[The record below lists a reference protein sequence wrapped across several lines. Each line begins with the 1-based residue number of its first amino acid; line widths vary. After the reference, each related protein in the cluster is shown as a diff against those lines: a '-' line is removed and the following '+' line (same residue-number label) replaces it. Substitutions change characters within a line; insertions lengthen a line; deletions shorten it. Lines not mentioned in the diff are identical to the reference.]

1 MSVGSLLFS
10 FLLIW
15 NFNGELNA
23 LNDEGNAL
31 LALKQSISRDPEAS
45 LSNWNS
51 ENQDPCSW
59 NGVTCDDHKVVVSLS
74 IPKKKLVGSLPS
86 SLGLLSNL
94 RHLNMRSNELSGSL
108 PVELFQAQRLQSLV
122 LYGNFLSGS
131 IPNEIG
137 DLKFL
142 QILDLSRNS
151 LNGSIPESILR
162 CNRLRSFD
170 LSQNNLTG
178 SVPSGFG
185 HALASLEKLDLSL
198 NNLNGLIPDDL
209 DQLTRLQGTLD
220 LSHNSFSGSIPPSLG
235 HLPEKVYVDLASNN
249 LSGPIPQTGALVNRG
264 PTAFLGNPMLCGP
277 PLKDPC
283 LSNTDNSSTSHPF
296 VPDNNEHGEGG
307 SKKGEGLS
315 KAAIVAIVV
324 CDAIGI
330 CIMGFLFSC
339 CYLKICA
346 RGNSVDEEGYVLE
359 KEGKEKKGSFCFRRD
374 GSESPSSDN
383 LEPQHDLVLLD
394 KHMMALDLDELLK
407 ASAFVLG
414 KGGNGIV
421 YKVVL
426 EDGLTVA
433 VRRLGEGGS
442 QRCKEFQTEVEAIGK
457 LRHPNIVSLK
467 AYYWSVEEKL
477 LIYDYIP
484 NGSLANALHGNP
496 GMVSFKPLSWGVRLK
511 IMRGIARG
519 LVYLHEFSPKK
530 YVHGSLKLSN
540 ILLGQDMEPHIS
552 DFGLM
557 HLSSIAGTLEP
568 TTIDQPSNKKAS
580 SIGSS
585 TNLSSFYQA
594 PEAMKATVK
603 PSQKWDVYSF
613 GVILL
618 EMITGRLPI
627 VFVGKSEMEIVKWI
641 QMCIDD
647 KKEMSDI
654 LDPYLVPEDTEI
666 EEEVIAVLKIAM
678 ACISISPEKRPP
690 MKHIAD
696 ALTQICLQ

>member
-1 MSVGSLLFS
+1 MSVGSLLLLL
-10 FLLIW
+10 LLIL

-23 LNDEGNAL
+23 LNDEGYAL
-31 LALKQSISRDPEAS
+31 LALKQSISRDPDGS
-45 LSNWNS
+45 LTNWDS
-51 ENQDPCSW
+51 ENQTPCSW
-59 NGVTCDDHKVVVSLS
+59 NGVTCDDHSLVVSLS
-74 IPKKKLVGSLPS
+74 IPKKKLSGHLPS
-86 SLGLLSNL
+86 SLGSLSNL
-94 RHLNMRSNELSGSL
+94 RHLNLRSNDLTGSL
-108 PVELFQAQRLQSLV
+108 PLELFRAQRLQSLV
-122 LYGNFLSGS
+122 LYGNSLSGP
-131 IPNEIG
+131 IPKEVG
-137 DLKFL
+137 DLKLL
-142 QILDLSRNS
+142 QSLDLSRNG
-151 LNGSIPESILR
+151 LDGPLPDSILE
-162 CNRLRSFD
+162 CKRLRSLG

-185 HALASLEKLDLSL
+185 RALGLLQKLDLSY
-198 NNLNGLIPDDL
+198 NNFTGLIPDDL
-209 DQLTRLQGTLD
+209 GNLSRLQGTLD
-220 LSHNSFSGSIPPSLG
+220 LSHNSFSGSIPASLG
-235 HLPEKVYVDLASNN
+235 SLPEKVYVDLAHNN

-264 PTAFLGNPMLCGP
+264 PTAFLGNPRLCGP

-283 LSNTDNSSTSHPF
+283 LPEDSPTSHPF
-296 VPDNNEHGEGG
+296 VPEGD
-307 SKKGEGLS
+307 SKKGGLS
-315 KAAIVAIVV
+315 KSAVIAIVV
-324 CDAIGI
+324 CDVIGI
-330 CIMGFLFSC
+330 CIVGFLFSC
-339 CYLKICA
+339 CYLKLCS
-346 RGNSVDEEGYVLE
+346 RNNTVDEEGHVLE
-359 KEGKEKKGSFCFRRD
+359 KECKEKKGGSSFCFRRD
-374 GSESPSSDN
+374 GSESPSSEN
-383 LEPQHDLVLLD
+383 LETQHDLVLLD
-394 KHMMALDLDELLK
+394 KHMALDLDELLK

-484 NGSLANALHGNP
+484 NGSLTNALHGNP
-496 GMVSFKPLSWGVRLK
+496 SMVSFKPLAWDVRLK

-519 LVYLHEFSPKK
+519 LLYLHEFSPKK

-557 HLSSIAGTLEP
+557 HLSSIAGTLETNTNDHP
-568 TTIDQPSNKKAS
+568 PSNKSAS
-580 SIGSS
+580 SIGPLA
-585 TNLSSFYQA
+585 NLSSFYQA

-627 VFVGKSEMEIVKWI
+627 VFVGKMEMEIVKWI
-641 QMCIDD
+641 QMCIDE

-666 EEEVIAVLKIAM
+666 EEEVIAVLKVAM
-678 ACISISPEKRPP
+678 ACVSISPEKRPA
-690 MKHIAD
+690 MKHVAD
-696 ALTQICLQ
+696 ALNQIFLQ

>member
-1 MSVGSLLFS
+1 MSVGSLLFL

-23 LNDEGNAL
+23 LNDEGYAL
-31 LALKQSISRDPEAS
+31 LTLKRSISRDPDGS

-59 NGVTCDDHKVVVSLS
+59 NGVTCDDEKLVVSLS
-74 IPKKKLVGSLPS
+74 IPKKKLVGYLPS

-94 RHLNMRSNELSGSL
+94 RHLNLRSNELSGIL

-122 LYGNFLSGS
+122 LYGNSLSGS

-137 DLKFL
+137 DLRFL
-142 QILDLSRNS
+142 QILDLSHNS
-151 LNGSIPESILR
+151 LNGSIPESILQ
-162 CNRLRSFD
+162 CKRLRNFD

-185 HALASLEKLDLSL
+185 HALGSLQKLDLSF
-198 NNLNGLIPDDL
+198 NSLNGLIPDDL
-209 DQLTRLQGTLD
+209 GNLNRLQGTLD
-220 LSHNSFSGSIPPSLG
+220 LSHNSFSGSIPASLG
-235 HLPEKVYVDLASNN
+235 SLPEKVYVDLAHNN

-264 PTAFLGNPMLCGP
+264 PTAFLGNPRLCGP

-283 LSNTDNSSTSHPF
+283 LPNTGNSPTSHPF
-296 VPDNNEHGEGG
+296 VPENQDKG
-307 SKKGEGLS
+307 SKKGGGGLS
-315 KAAIVAIVV
+315 KSAVVAIVV

-330 CIMGFLFSC
+330 CIVGFLFSC
-339 CYLKICA
+339 CYLKLCS
-346 RGNSVDEEGYVLE
+346 RRNSVDEEGYVLE
-359 KEGKEKKGSFCFRRD
+359 KEGKEKNGSFCFGRD

-383 LEPQHDLVLLD
+383 LEEPQHDLVLLD
-394 KHMMALDLDELLK
+394 KHMALDLDELLK

-457 LRHPNIVSLK
+457 LRHPNVVKLK

-496 GMVSFKPLSWGVRLK
+496 AMVSFKPLSWEVRLK

-519 LVYLHEFSPKK
+519 LLYLHEFSPKK

-540 ILLGQDMEPHIS
+540 ILLGEDTEPHIS

-557 HLSSIAGTLEP
+557 HLSSIAGTLE
-568 TTIDQPSNKKAS
+568 TTTNKNGS
-580 SIGSS
+580 SIGPSA
-585 TNLSSFYQA
+585 NLSSFYQA

-641 QMCIDD
+641 QMCIDE
-647 KKEMSDI
+647 KKEMSDV
-654 LDPYLVPEDTEI
+654 LDPYLVPDDAEI

-678 ACISISPEKRPP
+678 ACVNSSPEKRPP
-690 MKHIAD
+690 VKHIAD
-696 ALTQICLQ
+696 ALNQICLQ

>member
-1 MSVGSLLFS
+1 MSVGSLLFLV
-10 FLLIW
+10 LLIW
-15 NFNGELNA
+15 NFNVELNA
-23 LNDEGNAL
+23 LNDEGFAL
-31 LALKQSISRDPEAS
+31 LTLKRSISRDPDGS

-51 ENQDPCSW
+51 EDQDPCSW

-74 IPKKKLVGSLPS
+74 IPRKKLVGFLPS
-86 SLGLLSNL
+86 SLGVLTNL
-94 RHLNMRSNELSGSL
+94 RHLNLRSNELSGSL
-108 PVELFQAQRLQSLV
+108 PAELFKAQGLQSLV
-122 LYGNFLSGS
+122 LYGNLLSGS

-142 QILDLSRNS
+142 QSLDFSRNS
-151 LNGSIPESILR
+151 LNGSIPESVLR
-162 CNRLRSFD
+162 CKRLRSFD
-170 LSQNNLTG
+170 LNQNNLTG

-185 HALASLEKLDLSL
+185 HALASLQKLDLSS
-198 NNLNGLIPDDL
+198 NNLSGLVPDDL
-209 DQLTRLQGTLD
+209 GDLTRLQGTLD
-220 LSHNSFSGSIPPSLG
+220 LSHNSFSGSIPASLG
-235 HLPEKVYVDLASNN
+235 DLPEKVYVNLAYNN

-264 PTAFLGNPMLCGP
+264 PTAFLGNPRLCGP

-283 LSNTDNSSTSHPF
+283 LSDKDTSPASHPF
-296 VPDNNEHGEGG
+296 VPDNNDQSGGE

-315 KAAIVAIVV
+315 ITAIVAIVV
-324 CDAIGI
+324 CDFIGI
-330 CIMGFLFSC
+330 CIVGFLFSC

-346 RGNSVDEEGYVLE
+346 RRNSVDEEGYVLE
-359 KEGKEKKGSFCFRRD
+359 KEGKEKKSSLCFGKE
-374 GSESPSSDN
+374 GSESPSSET
-383 LEPQHDLVLLD
+383 LEPQRQDLVLLD
-394 KHMMALDLDELLK
+394 KHMALDLDELLK

-477 LIYDYIP
+477 LIYDYIS

-511 IMRGIARG
+511 IMRGISRG

-557 HLSSIAGTLEP
+557 HLTSIAGTLES
-568 TTIDQPSNKKAS
+568 TTVDRPSNKSAS
-580 SIGSS
+580 SIGPSA
-585 TNLSSFYQA
+585 NLSSFYQA
-594 PEAMKATVK
+594 PEAAKATVK

-641 QMCIDD
+641 QMCIDE

-654 LDPYLVPEDTEI
+654 LDPYLVPDDTEI

-678 ACISISPEKRPP
+678 ACVSTSPEKRPP

-696 ALTQICLQ
+696 ALTQICL

>member
-1 MSVGSLLFS
+1 MTVESVLLLL
-10 FLLIW
+10 LLIC
-15 NFNGELNA
+15 NFNTELNA
-23 LNDEGNAL
+23 LNNEGYAL
-31 LALKQSISRDPEAS
+31 LTLKQSITKDPYGS
-45 LSNWNS
+45 LTNWNS
-51 ENQDPCSW
+51 ENQNPCSW
-59 NGVTCDDHKVVVSLS
+59 NGVGCDDQKLVVSLS
-74 IPKKKLVGSLPS
+74 IPKKNLVGYLPS

-94 RHLNMRSNELSGSL
+94 RHLNLRSNDLTGSL

-122 LYGNFLSGS
+122 LYGNSLSGS
-131 IPNEIG
+131 IPNEVG
-137 DLKFL
+137 GLKFL
-142 QILDLSRNS
+142 QILDFSGNS
-151 LNGSIPESILR
+151 LNGSIPESILM
-162 CNRLRSFD
+162 CKRLRNLD
-170 LSQNNLTG
+170 LSKNNLTG

-185 HALASLEKLDLSL
+185 HGLGSLQKLDLSF
-198 NNLNGLIPDDL
+198 NNLSGVIPDDL
-209 DQLTRLQGTLD
+209 GNLTRLQGTLD
-220 LSHNSFSGSIPPSLG
+220 LSHNLFSGSIPASLG
-235 HLPEKVYVDLASNN
+235 NLPEKVYVDLAYNN

-264 PTAFLGNPMLCGP
+264 PTAFLGNPRLCGP

-283 LSNTDNSSTSHPF
+283 LPNTDNSPTSHPF
-296 VPDNNEHGEGG
+296 VPENHEDGEGG
-307 SKKGEGLS
+307 SKKRGGLS
-315 KAAIVAIVV
+315 KTAVVAIVV

-330 CIMGFLFSC
+330 CILGFLFSC
-339 CYLKICA
+339 CYLKLCS
-346 RGNSVDEEGYVLE
+346 RRSSVEEEGYVLD
-359 KEGKEKKGSFCFRRD
+359 KEGKEKKSSFCFGKE
-374 GSESPSSDN
+374 GSESPSSEN
-383 LEPQHDLVLLD
+383 LEAQHDLVLLD
-394 KHMMALDLDELLK
+394 KHMALDLDELLK

-442 QRCKEFQTEVEAIGK
+442 QRCKEFQTEVGAIGK
-457 LRHPNIVSLK
+457 LRHSNIVNLK
-467 AYYWSVEEKL
+467 AYYWSIEEKL

-496 GMVSFKPLSWGVRLK
+496 SMVSFQPLSWEVRLK

-557 HLSSIAGTLEP
+557 HLSSIAGTLESV
-568 TTIDQPSNKKAS
+568 TVDQLSNKSAS
-580 SIGSS
+580 SIGPS

-641 QMCIDD
+641 QMCIDE

-678 ACISISPEKRPP
+678 ACVSIIPEKRPP

-696 ALTQICLQ
+696 ALNQICLH

>member
-1 MSVGSLLFS
+1 MSVGSLLFM

-23 LNDEGNAL
+23 LNDEGFAL
-31 LALKQSISRDPEAS
+31 LTLKQSISKDPDGS

-51 ENQDPCSW
+51 ENQNPCSW
-59 NGVTCDDHKVVVSLS
+59 NGVTCDDNKVVVSLS
-74 IPKKKLVGSLPS
+74 IPKKKLLGYLPS

-94 RHLNMRSNELSGSL
+94 RHLNLRSNELSGNL
-108 PVELFQAQRLQSLV
+108 PVELFKAQGLQSLV

-151 LNGSIPESILR
+151 LNGSIPESVLK

-185 HALASLEKLDLSL
+185 QSLASLQKLDLSS
-198 NNLNGLIPDDL
+198 NNLIGLVPDDL
-209 DQLTRLQGTLD
+209 GNLTRLQGTLD
-220 LSHNSFSGSIPPSLG
+220 LSHNSFSGSIPASLG
-235 HLPEKVYVDLASNN
+235 NLPEKVYVNLAYNN

-264 PTAFLGNPMLCGP
+264 PTAFLGNPRLCGP

-283 LSNTDNSSTSHPF
+283 LPDTDSSSTSHPF
-296 VPDNNEHGEGG
+296 VPDNNEQGGGG
-307 SKKGEGLS
+307 SKNGEGLS
-315 KAAIVAIVV
+315 KTAIVAIVV
-324 CDAIGI
+324 CDFIGI
-330 CIMGFLFSC
+330 CIVGFLFSC

-346 RGNSVDEEGYVLE
+346 RRNSVDEEGYVLE

-374 GSESPSSDN
+374 GSESPSSEN
-383 LEPQHDLVLLD
+383 LEPQQDLVLLD
-394 KHMMALDLDELLK
+394 KHIALDLDELLK

-484 NGSLANALHGNP
+484 NGSLTNALHG
-496 GMVSFKPLSWGVRLK
+496 
-511 IMRGIARG
+511 
-519 LVYLHEFSPKK
+519 
-530 YVHGSLKLSN
+530 KL
-540 ILLGQDMEPHIS
+540 
-552 DFGLM
+552 
-557 HLSSIAGTLEP
+557 
-568 TTIDQPSNKKAS
+568 
-580 SIGSS
+580 
-585 TNLSSFYQA
+585 
-594 PEAMKATVK
+594 
-603 PSQKWDVYSF
+603 
-613 GVILL
+613 
-618 EMITGRLPI
+618 
-627 VFVGKSEMEIVKWI
+627 
-641 QMCIDD
+641 
-647 KKEMSDI
+647 
-654 LDPYLVPEDTEI
+654 
-666 EEEVIAVLKIAM
+666 
-678 ACISISPEKRPP
+678 
-690 MKHIAD
+690 
-696 ALTQICLQ
+696 

>member
-1 MSVGSLLFS
+1 MSVASSSSLL
-10 FLLIW
+10 LLILLIT

-23 LNDEGNAL
+23 LNDEGHAL
-31 LALKQSISRDPEAS
+31 LTLKQSISIDPYKS

-51 ENQDPCSW
+51 ENQNPCSW
-59 NGVTCDDHKVVVSLS
+59 NGVTCDDQNLVVSLS
-74 IPKKKLVGSLPS
+74 IPKKKLSGHLPP

-94 RHLNMRSNELSGSL
+94 RHLNLRSNELSGYL
-108 PVELFQAQRLQSLV
+108 PPELFQARRLQSLV
-122 LYGNFLSGS
+122 LYGNSLSGS

-137 DLKFL
+137 ELKLL

-151 LNGSIPESILR
+151 INGSVPDSILR
-162 CNRLRSFD
+162 CDRLRSLG
-170 LSQNNLTG
+170 LSKNNLTG

-185 HALASLEKLDLSL
+185 HALGSLQKLDLSY
-198 NNLNGLIPDDL
+198 NNFNGFVPNDL
-209 DQLTRLQGTLD
+209 GDLSRLQGTLD
-220 LSHNSFSGSIPPSLG
+220 LSHNSFSGLIPASLG
-235 HLPEKVYVDLASNN
+235 SLPEKVYVDLAYNN

-264 PTAFLGNPMLCGP
+264 PTAFLGNPRLCGP

-283 LSNTDNSSTSHPF
+283 LTNGGDSSASRPF
-296 VPDNNEHGEGG
+296 VPEGG
-307 SKKGEGLS
+307 SKKGGRGLS
-315 KAAIVAIVV
+315 KSALVAIVV
-324 CDAIGI
+324 CDVIGI
-330 CIMGFLFSC
+330 CIVGFLFSC
-339 CYLKICA
+339 CYLKICS
-346 RGNSVDEEGYVLE
+346 RRNSVDEEGYVLE
-359 KEGKEKKGSFCFRRD
+359 KEGKVKRGSLCFGGD

-383 LEPQHDLVLLD
+383 PETQQQQHDLVLLD
-394 KHMMALDLDELLK
+394 KHMALDLDELLK

-442 QRCKEFQTEVEAIGK
+442 QRCKEFLTEVEAIGK

-477 LIYDYIP
+477 LIYEYIA

-496 GMVSFKPLSWGVRLK
+496 GMVSFKPLSWEVRLK
-511 IMRGIARG
+511 ITRGIARG
-519 LVYLHEFSPKK
+519 LLYLHEFSPKK

-540 ILLGQDMEPHIS
+540 VLLGQDMEPHIS

-557 HLSSIAGTLEP
+557 HLSSIAGTSESSV
-568 TTIDQPSNKKAS
+568 TTDRQSNK
-580 SIGSS
+580 
-585 TNLSSFYQA
+585 NFSSFYTA
-594 PEAMKATVK
+594 PEAVKATVK

-641 QMCIDD
+641 QMSIDE

-654 LDPYLVPEDTEI
+654 LDPYLVPDGVEI

-678 ACISISPEKRPP
+678 ACVSSSPEKRPT
-690 MKHIAD
+690 MKHVAD
-696 ALTQICLQ
+696 ALNQICL

>member
-1 MSVGSLLFS
+1 MSMGSLLLLL
-10 FLLIW
+10 LLIW

-23 LNDEGNAL
+23 LNDEGYAL
-31 LALKQSISRDPEAS
+31 LTLKRSISKDPEGS
-45 LSNWNS
+45 LTNWNS
-51 ENQDPCSW
+51 ESQDPCSW
-59 NGVTCDDHKVVVSLS
+59 NGVTCDDEKLVVSLS
-74 IPKKKLVGSLPS
+74 IPKKKLVGYLPS

-94 RHLNMRSNELSGSL
+94 RHFNLRSNELSGSL
-108 PVELFQAQRLQSLV
+108 PVELFQSQRLQSLV
-122 LYGNFLSGS
+122 LYGNSLSGS

-137 DLKFL
+137 DLRFL
-142 QILDLSRNS
+142 QILDLSHNS
-151 LNGSIPESILR
+151 LNGSIPESILQ
-162 CNRLRSFD
+162 CKRLRSFD

-185 HALASLEKLDLSL
+185 HALGSLQRLDLSF

-209 DQLTRLQGTLD
+209 GNLTRLQGTLD
-220 LSHNSFSGSIPPSLG
+220 LSHNSFSGSIPASLG
-235 HLPEKVYVDLASNN
+235 SLPEKVYVDLAHNN

-264 PTAFLGNPMLCGP
+264 PTAFLGNPRLCGP

-283 LSNTDNSSTSHPF
+283 LPNAQHSPTSLPF
-296 VPDNNEHGEGG
+296 VPESHDKG
-307 SKKGEGLS
+307 SKKGGGLS
-315 KAAIVAIVV
+315 KSAVIAIVV

-330 CIMGFLFSC
+330 CIVGFLFSC
-339 CYLKICA
+339 CYLKLCS
-346 RGNSVDEEGYVLE
+346 RRNSVDEEGYVLE
-359 KEGKEKKGSFCFRRD
+359 KEGREKNGSFCFGRD

-383 LEPQHDLVLLD
+383 LDEPQHDLVLLD
-394 KHMMALDLDELLK
+394 KHMALDLDELLK

-457 LRHPNIVSLK
+457 LRHPNIVKLK

-477 LIYDYIP
+477 LIYDYIS

-496 GMVSFKPLSWGVRLK
+496 AMVSFKPLSWEVRLK

-519 LVYLHEFSPKK
+519 LLYLHEFSPKK

-540 ILLGQDMEPHIS
+540 ILLGEDMEPRIS

-568 TTIDQPSNKKAS
+568 TNKNGS
-580 SIGSS
+580 SIGPSA
-585 TNLSSFYQA
+585 NLSSFYQA

-641 QMCIDD
+641 QMCIDE
-647 KKEMSDI
+647 KKEMSDV
-654 LDPYLVPEDTEI
+654 LDPYLVPDDAEI

-678 ACISISPEKRPP
+678 ACVNSSPEKRPA

-696 ALTQICLQ
+696 ALNQICLQ

>member
-1 MSVGSLLFS
+1 MSVPSLLL
-10 FLLIW
+10 FLLLIF
-15 NFNGELNA
+15 NFTTESTA
-23 LNDEGNAL
+23 LNDEGYAL
-31 LALKQSISRDPEAS
+31 LALKQSISKDPDGS
-45 LSNWNS
+45 LTNWNS
-51 ENQDPCSW
+51 ENQNPCSW
-59 NGVTCDDHKVVVSLS
+59 NGVTCDDHNLVVSLS
-74 IPKKKLVGSLPS
+74 IPKKKLSGHLPS
-86 SLGLLSNL
+86 SLGSLSNL
-94 RHLNMRSNELSGSL
+94 RHLNLRSNDLTGPL
-108 PVELFQAQRLQSLV
+108 PLELFRAQRLQSLV
-122 LYGNFLSGS
+122 LYENSLSGS
-131 IPNEIG
+131 IPKEVG
-137 DLKFL
+137 SLKLL
-142 QILDLSRNS
+142 QSLDLSRNGIS
-151 LNGSIPESILR
+151 GSIPDSILE
-162 CNRLRSFD
+162 CKRLRSLG

-185 HALASLEKLDLSL
+185 RALSLLQNLDLSY
-198 NNLNGLIPDDL
+198 NNFNGVIPDDL
-209 DQLTRLQGTLD
+209 GNLSRLQGTLD
-220 LSHNSFSGSIPPSLG
+220 LSHNSFSGSIPASLG
-235 HLPEKVYVDLASNN
+235 SLPEKVYVDLGYNN

-264 PTAFLGNPMLCGP
+264 PTAFLGNPRLCGP

-283 LSNTDNSSTSHPF
+283 LAEDSPTSHPF
-296 VPDNNEHGEGG
+296 VPQGG
-307 SKKGEGLS
+307 SKKGGGGLS
-315 KAAIVAIVV
+315 KSSLVAIVV
-324 CDAIGI
+324 CDVIGI
-330 CIMGFLFSC
+330 CIVGFLFSC
-339 CYLKICA
+339 CYLKLCS
-346 RGNSVDEEGYVLE
+346 RRNSVDEEGHVLE
-359 KEGKEKKGSFCFRRD
+359 KEGKEKRGGSFCFRRD
-374 GSESPSSDN
+374 YGSESPSSEN
-383 LEPQHDLVLLD
+383 HETQHDLVLLD
-394 KHMMALDLDELLK
+394 KHMALDLDELLK

-457 LRHPNIVSLK
+457 LRHPNIVNLK

-496 GMVSFKPLSWGVRLK
+496 SMVSFKPLAWDVRLK
-511 IMRGIARG
+511 IMRGISRG
-519 LVYLHEFSPKK
+519 LLYLHEFSPKK

-557 HLSSIAGTLEP
+557 HLSSIAGTLET
-568 TTIDQPSNKKAS
+568 TTIDPPSNKSGS
-580 SIGSS
+580 SIGPLA
-585 TNLSSFYQA
+585 NLSSFYQA

-627 VFVGKSEMEIVKWI
+627 VFVGKTEMEIVKWI
-641 QMCIDD
+641 QMCIDE

-654 LDPYLVPEDTEI
+654 LDPYLVPEDAEI

-678 ACISISPEKRPP
+678 ACVSVSPEKRPA
-690 MKHIAD
+690 MKHVAD
-696 ALTQICLQ
+696 ALNQIFLQ